1 MRIHLTAKVW
11 SLFIPSKYYWLLRF
25 LWTLC
30 ITKIDGTSATHI
42 YLPTLFI
49 LFLTLLC
56 GTFYKTTTTSK
67 QKQVRGYQKISKY
80 FRKNF
85 WVVQKVYVS
94 RSSSSLVDHLSFFR
108 ETKHKKYNLGRNLLY
123 PSENSLKITI
133 WFGNNIYQN

>member
-1 MRIHLTAKVW
+1 MGLRSNISFTIHLKNTHSCPTR
-11 SLFIPSKYYWLLRF
+11 SLFIPSKYYQLLKL

-67 QKQVRGYQKISKY
+67 QKQVLGYQKISKY
-80 FRKNF
+80 FRKTF
-85 WVVQKVYVS
+85 ELCRKYTFPVLLQVS
-94 RSSSSLVDHLSFFR
+94 QIIYLSSERQNIRSIILGEIYYTHLK
-108 ETKHKKYNLGRNLLY
+108 TV
-123 PSENSLKITI
+123 
-133 WFGNNIYQN
+133 